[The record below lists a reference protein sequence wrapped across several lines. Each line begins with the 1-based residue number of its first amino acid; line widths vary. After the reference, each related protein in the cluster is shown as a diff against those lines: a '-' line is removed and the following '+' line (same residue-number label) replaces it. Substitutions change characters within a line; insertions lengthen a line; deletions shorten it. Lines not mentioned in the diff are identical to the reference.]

1 MDRRP
6 GGERA
11 LTRVLTADDLLAC
24 YRAGIFPM
32 GEGRDDP
39 GVHFVE
45 PRRRGVVPLDGFHTP
60 RRLAR
65 TVRADPFA
73 VTADTAFDEVVALC
87 AEGAPDREETW
98 INATI
103 RTLYG
108 ELHRRG
114 RAHSVECRRGGELV
128 GGLYGVSIGAA
139 FFGESMFSR
148 ATDASKVAL
157 VHLVAR
163 LRAGGYRLLDAQFQ
177 TDHLQQF
184 GTEEITRADYRRR
197 LAAALTAEGAFYALP
212 AAGVS
217 GSGALQAISHR
228 S

>member
-1 MDRRP
+1 
-6 GGERA
+6 
-11 LTRVLTADDLLAC
+11 
-24 YRAGIFPM
+24 M

-39 GVHFVE
+39 RLYLVDPE
-45 PRRRGVVPLDGFHTP
+45 ERGVIPLDGGFHLP

-65 TVRADPFA
+65 TVRSDRFA
-73 VTADTAFDEVVALC
+73 VSADTAFDAVMALC
-87 AEGAPDREETW
+87 GEGAPDREDTW
-98 INATI
+98 INAPI
-103 RTLYG
+103 RALYG

-114 RAHSVECRRGGELV
+114 RAHSVECRLEGELV

-157 VHLVAR
+157 AHLVAR

-177 TDHLQQF
+177 TEHLAQF
-184 GTEEITRADYRRR
+184 GTEEIPRGVYRRR
-197 LAAALTAEGAFYALP
+197 LAAALRQPGDFYALP

-217 GSGALQAISHR
+217 GAAALQAISHR